1 MVIEGR
7 KLEIIEA
14 AAILFKEKGFSAV
27 TMRDL
32 ATAMGIKAASLYN
45 HITSKQEILS
55 LIIIRLAETF
65 TEGMN
70 TIVNSDLSPIEK
82 IEKIIRLHIEIT
94 LTNADGLASL
104 NNDWMH
110 LEEKNLEYFKNMR
123 VAYEENF
130 RSIIVDGVQEGTIQ
144 PYDIEIM
151 VFSTLSTLR
160 TLYLWY
166 PNQKDINP
174 EILKNNM
181 IAVLLKGIL

>member
-1 MVIEGR
+1 MIVEGR
-7 KLEIIEA
+7 KQEIIEA

-55 LIIIRLAETF
+55 LIIIRLAESF
-65 TEGMN
+65 TTGMN
-70 TIVNSDLSPIEK
+70 EIIKSDLDPVEK
-82 IEKIIRLHIEIT
+82 IERIIRLHIEIT
-94 LTNADGLASL
+94 LANSDGLASL

-110 LEEKNLEYFKNMR
+110 LEEENLIYFEEMR
-123 VAYEENF
+123 MAYEENF
-130 RSIIVDGVQEGTIQ
+130 RSIVVEGVRQKIIKD
-144 PYDIEIM
+144 YDIEIM

-166 PNQKDINP
+166 PNQKGIDP
-174 EILKNNM
+174 EILKENM
-181 IAVLLKGIL
+181 IAVLLNGII